1 MITVENKPSSTFE
14 RVSDGI
20 HPAVCVGIINLGPVM
35 GAFQGKPKVS
45 NKVKIVWEVEEKTAA
60 GAPKSISKNYT
71 LSLHAKAALNKDL
84 SCWRGKPIGDNEKI
98 ELDKL
103 IGASCSLVVS
113 TQVGETGKEF
123 TGVTAISK
131 PTKKLTPSGQFK
143 MKETIQRLREWSAK
157 NNSSHKDEVFAEQLG
172 EFKHAGGGDVAPE
185 GVDPDVGF

>member
-35 GAFQGKPKVS
+35 GSFQGKPKVS

-60 GAPKSISKNYT
+60 GVPKSISKNYT
-71 LSLHAKAALNKDL
+71 LSLHPKAALNKDL

-103 IGASCSLVVS
+103 VSASCSLVVS

-131 PTKKLTPSGQFK
+131 PTKKMTPSGQFK

-172 EFKHAGGGDVAPE
+172 EVAPAASAVE
-185 GVDPDVGF
+185 ADDQVPF